1 MNKTYLE
8 IIRGQLDKL
17 EQTQEEVIDRV
28 AKVCADAIEAGG
40 LLYFFG
46 TGHAHMLCEEP
57 FYGRAAWPAFRPFW
71 NPV

>member
-28 AKVCADAIEAGG
+28 ARFAQMP
-40 LLYFFG
+40 LR
-46 TGHAHMLCEEP
+46 
-57 FYGRAAWPAFRPFW
+57 RAAWPAFRPFW